1 MVKYSYN
8 EFEQKG
14 KELKQT
20 YITNGGSN
28 MFDKK
33 RCISNIYFLAKDQG
47 KKIGDIEN
55 KAGVSAGYISRI
67 NKDDN
72 NTNPGI
78 EFLTSVADEL
88 GVSLDALI
96 SDEFEALSP
105 TQTYLVNFLERL
117 IKLTQSHEI
126 KWNRE
131 SESELA
137 SVSVDEEGNP
147 EHPLYSFAWRAE
159 ETQYHS
165 RFCMGEDF
173 TQSDDRYA
181 PAGDGY
187 NVYVGDNASVYL
199 MKVKR
204 EPWGPDDD
212 IEDPFYELYL
222 VQGKNVEPLCYSR
235 GSVTSPY
242 AALLPKLYQK
252 VADAY
257 GKVDIKQ
264 NAKDIIDAFM
274 SRTERKLLFLDI
286 DEQYNDELP
295 FE

>member
-1 MVKYSYN
+1 
-8 EFEQKG
+8 
-14 KELKQT
+14 
-20 YITNGGSN
+20 

-131 SESELA
+131 SERELDR
-137 SVSVDEEGNP
+137 VSMDEEGEP
-147 EHPLYSFAWRAE
+147 DHPLYALAWGADE
-159 ETQYHS
+159 PEYCS
-165 RFCMGEDF
+165 RFFTGADF
-173 TQSDDRYA
+173 SQCDDRYI
-181 PAGDGY
+181 PVGDGY
-187 NVYVGDNASVYL
+187 NFSVGDDASVYL
-199 MKVKR
+199 MKVR
-204 EPWGPDDD
+204 RDLYDPE
-212 IEDPFYELYL
+212 IEFDVEPFYELYL
-222 VQGKNVEPLCYSR
+222 VQGKKVEPLCCSTR
-235 GSVTSPY
+235 PVGAPY
-242 AALLPKLYQK
+242 ATLLPKLYQN
-252 VADAY
+252 VADSY
-257 GKVDIKQ
+257 GKVDINQ

-274 SRTERKLLFLDI
+274 SRTESKPFLDI
-286 DEQYNDELP
+286 DEQDIDELP
-295 FE
+295 FD